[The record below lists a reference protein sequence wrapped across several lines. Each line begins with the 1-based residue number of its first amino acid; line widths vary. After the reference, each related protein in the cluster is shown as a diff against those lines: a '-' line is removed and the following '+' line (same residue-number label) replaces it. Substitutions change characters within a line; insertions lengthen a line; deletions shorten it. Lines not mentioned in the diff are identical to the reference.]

1 VLPSAWPLWGNTFRV
16 WWARRWGLAS
26 EVLASH
32 LLRSHGFGDVNLEPH
47 PSMYPAET
55 VKLYLVTMWIWP
67 NGVRFVLIW
76 SRSSLTV
83 GFFPCE
89 KGSKIQQSC
98 IIKRLVAPAQA
109 SPGWRF
115 QNALQ
120 VLAEKCF
127 VAFSLPTWNSL
138 LLFFFSQHLSNL
150 DGHYNGNNTSVPTT
164 GTERHRRHGCT
175 LAPQFSTVVHSSSV
189 LLITCQDR
197 WSHCKRKYYSCGNWT
212 KLIRQRSSCIFSE
225 TTPQVAPSSQFKARA
240 SEKKEWVTHT
250 HWLLVWISSEW
261 IIVPC
266 DRDCWS

>member
-1 VLPSAWPLWGNTFRV
+1 MLPSAWPLWGNTFRV

-138 LLFFFSQHLSNL
+138 LLFFFSQHLSNFGRSL
-150 DGHYNGNNTSVPTT
+150 QWKQHFSSNDGHGTAPAPWMYASSSIQYSSPLLISSSDYLSRSVISLQKKILQLRQLDKVNSTTIVMHIFRNDTSS
-164 GTERHRRHGCT
+164 GTFFSIQSSCVGEERVSYTHT
-175 LAPQFSTVVHSSSV
+175 LAASMDFVWMNYCSV
-189 LLITCQDR
+189 
-197 WSHCKRKYYSCGNWT
+197 W
-212 KLIRQRSSCIFSE
+212 
-225 TTPQVAPSSQFKARA
+225 
-240 SEKKEWVTHT
+240 
-250 HWLLVWISSEW
+250 
-261 IIVPC
+261 
-266 DRDCWS
+266 